1 MTSIVRKIKDIKFC
15 VASTGN
21 PVTKIMF
28 EDQKEYEMPVEFFGE
43 ENLIALFLSKTVGS
57 ELTVDTSGKWSKFT
71 MTADEAKP
79 SGKALKENILRLLRQ
94 KNEDREVVSPE
105 FMQNEFVNW
114 LKIEDLFFDKAVE
127 YYTDKNNKS
136 ELSKMIKENLE
147 LTKAKQTVDPIAII
161 SSKAY
166 SFRREF
172 EKKYVA
178 LLDNVK
184 QTLGV

>member
-1 MTSIVRKIKDIKFC
+1 
-15 VASTGN
+15 
-21 PVTKIMF
+21 
-28 EDQKEYEMPVEFFGE
+28 
-43 ENLIALFLSKTVGS
+43 
-57 ELTVDTSGKWSKFT
+57 

-105 FMQNEFVNW
+105 FMQDEFVNW